1 MKVSLYGYGSSY
13 REGKKIHK
21 RIPTGLLAS
30 LYVLKVVSIDVN
42 PDDDEWV
49 ADIKDVANEL
59 LFLRRL
65 MTVKLY
71 FPEVGLLKVF
81 TSVQNFKF
89 TVGHQKQCII
99 SYLPHEVEEEFEK
112 RENYLKY
119 RNGKYIQIEIQ
130 NALKYTCA
138 FFLERHGL
146 SRS

>member
-1 MKVSLYGYGSSY
+1 M
-13 REGKKIHK
+13 
-21 RIPTGLLAS
+21 
-30 LYVLKVVSIDVN
+30 LKVVSIDVN

-99 SYLPHEVEEEFEK
+99 SYLPHEVEEEI
-112 RENYLKY
+112 KY

-130 NALKYTCA
+130 NALKYTSA